1 LCQAESLAIVPGTI
15 PIASIVADSA
25 EATGL
30 KWQAASSGALTLVS
44 ATSFTGVTG
53 HIVNNCFTSTYVN
66 YKIFINFSD
75 ITGSNPTFSLLLR
88 ASGTNTTSGYLNMR
102 FAVYD
107 GGANIASFVDNGGG
121 GGAMFIG
128 NGNTSF
134 FNQRTNLEITML
146 KPELAQPTQAITHSL
161 GSSGSYNGFM
171 SQFIGS
177 QQSAT
182 TQFDGFEITAS
193 NGNINGTVKIYGL
206 QN

>member
-1 LCQAESLAIVPGTI
+1 
-15 PIASIVADSA
+15 
-25 EATGL
+25 
-30 KWQAASSGALTLVS
+30 
-44 ATSFTGVTG
+44 
-53 HIVNNCFTSTYVN
+53 
-66 YKIFINFSD
+66 
-75 ITGSNPTFSLLLR
+75 
-88 ASGTNTTSGYLNMR
+88 MR

-177 QQSAT
+177 
-182 TQFDGFEITAS
+182 
-193 NGNINGTVKIYGL
+193 
-206 QN
+206 